1 MVVCEIQNEE
11 SEREKELRKE
21 ISGLV
26 EKKKKKK
33 KRKKRKKNKNPTF
46 SKVPAY
52 TWDTQKEVHAINK
65 KKMFCI
71 LNFESDT
78 RVYVVHIMCTHMLRH
93 RWYDMVSMPLRVR
106 RLFILILS

>member
-11 SEREKELRKE
+11 SERERELRNE
-21 ISGLV
+21 ITWISGLLFISGKK
-26 EKKKKKK
+26 EKK
-33 KRKKRKKNKNPTF
+33 KKNKNPTF

-78 RVYVVHIMCTHMLRH
+78 FVRVCTLYTSCAHTC
-93 RWYDMVSMPLRVR
+93 
-106 RLFILILS
+106 